1 MLEEAER
8 MRKVVVEGAE
18 DEKLF
23 APEVEPSVHSVSFC
37 SGAVDLETL
46 LGGGG
51 SWMDGWMGGCLR
63 TRWSPWWCTP

>member
-23 APEVEPSVHSVSFC
+23 APEVEPSVHSVSC
-37 SGAVDLETL
+37 SGEVGGAGPFTGRGRQAVR
-46 LGGGG
+46 
-51 SWMDGWMGGCLR
+51 WMDG
-63 TRWSPWWCTP
+63 